1 METKDVGVK
10 KSRIP
15 ISIIII
21 LGSIA
26 FILTFICMWWEYASQ
41 DSYKYLNA
49 NAIQVEATIDSYRV
63 HYFPDSNKEDWWTYY
78 EYQSSWGTVYCGHYA
93 TYTNESGAKKQLG
106 KKVTIYVDPNSD
118 WSAKFIPSV
127 DYERALK
134 DAIIYSCPIPI
145 VLYFLI
151 YRCVYRNILNK
162 KIRKKAYGR
171 YYKSTERVIWDPQPD
186 TIKVGEVTKVRK
198 WIVCYVKV
206 RYLDEKG
213 ITREKW
219 ARSWFT
225 HKEAKFLERKRYINI
240 VPYKNTY
247 GILEE
252 MPIEKRSKGK

>member
-41 DSYKYLNA
+41 DSYKYLQQ
-49 NAIQVEATIDSYRV
+49 NAIEVEAIIFSYGV
-63 HYFPDSNKEDWWTYY
+63 DYYPNSNDKDWCTSY
-78 EYQSSWGTVYCGHYA
+78 EYKSDWGTIYRGHYA
-93 TYTNESGAKKQLG
+93 TYTNESTAKKHIG
-106 KKVTIYVDPNSD
+106 DKVTIYVDPNSD
-118 WSAKFIPSV
+118 WSAPYLPNYN
-127 DYERALK
+127 YERAFK
-134 DAIIYSCPIPI
+134 RAIIFSCPMPI

-151 YRCVYRNILNK
+151 YRCIYRDIMNK

-171 YYKSTERVIWDPQPD
+171 YYKSTERVIWDSQPD
-186 TIKVGEVTKVRK
+186 SIKVGEVTKVRK
-198 WIVCYVKV
+198 WLVGYVKV
-206 RYLDEKG
+206 RYRDDSEQD
-213 ITREKW
+213 REKW

-225 HKEAKFLERKRYINI
+225 LKETKFLEQKKFINI

-252 MPIEKRSKGK
+252 MPIEIK